1 MSSESIITKKGQ
13 ITIPANLRAELNLQ
27 PGKKV
32 KFVKTSE
39 GLLIIPSSM
48 TVKMLKGILKT
59 KEPMD
64 KIEAKVKEI
73 QSEWEH
79 ESNE

>member
-1 MSSESIITKKGQ
+1 MSYESIITKKGQ

-59 KEPMD
+59 KEPLY

-73 QSEWEH
+73 RTEWEL
-79 ESNE
+79 ESDE